1 MLTAGSSL
9 DLRGARSRSLQAR
22 RTGVSAPATVPL
34 PSPAP
39 SVDPELW
46 FTKVTPKYTEG
57 ANDKDEFYEWANAAE
72 ETLRNILA
80 VTTKVTHTIHSS
92 KNTCCA
98 RAVGML
104 AVIQPTLLAQQVRSS
119 E

>member
-9 DLRGARSRSLQAR
+9 DVRGVRSRLRRAR
-22 RTGVSAPATVPL
+22 RAGVSAPEAVPL

-39 SVDPELW
+39 SVAPDLW
-46 FTKVTPKYTEG
+46 FTQETPKYTEG
-57 ANDKDEFYEWANAAE
+57 ANDKDDFYEWANAAE

-80 VTTKVTHTIHSS
+80 VTTKVMQTTHSAE
-92 KNTCCA
+92 NTCCA
-98 RAVGML
+98 RAVGMV
-104 AVIQPTLLAQQVRSS
+104 AVIIPTLLAQQVRSS